1 MERIEKKTKVKGE
14 KNNMAANV
22 ETMFYTREKPWHGLG
37 IRVAEALTSKEALTK
52 AGVDWHVVQKPLT
65 TYDGSPV
72 PGYFANIRDKD
83 DKLLGVVTDRYTVI
97 QNEDAFAFTDGLLG
111 AGVRYETAG
120 SLSEGR
126 RVWILAKLPNEY
138 IIRGDRIS
146 PYMVFSKGAICW
158 SFDKRSCGKSCF
170 LALLMR

>member
-1 MERIEKKTKVKGE
+1 MYKRQ
-14 KNNMAANV
+14 
-22 ETMFYTREKPWHGLG
+22 
-37 IRVAEALTSKEALTK
+37 
-52 AGVDWHVVQKPLT
+52 VQKPLT

>member
-1 MERIEKKTKVKGE
+1 
-14 KNNMAANV
+14 MAANV

-52 AGVDWHVVQKPLT
+52 AGLDWHVVQKPLT

-120 SLSEGR
+120 SLS
-126 RVWILAKLPNEY
+126 RVEEY
-138 IIRGDRIS
+138 GYWLNFPTNTLSGVTGSAPIWCFR
-146 PYMVFSKGAICW
+146 KGLFA
-158 SFDKRSCGKSCF
+158 G
-170 LALLMR
+170 ALIKGHAEKAVS

>member
-1 MERIEKKTKVKGE
+1 
-14 KNNMAANV
+14 MAANV

-52 AGVDWHVVQKPLT
+52 AGLDWHVVQKPLT
-65 TYDGSPV
+65 TYYGNRFPL
-72 PGYFANIRDKD
+72 YFANIRDKD

>member
-1 MERIEKKTKVKGE
+1 
-14 KNNMAANV
+14 MAANV

-52 AGVDWHVVQKPLT
+52 AGLDWHVVQKPLT

-83 DKLLGVVTDRYTVI
+83 
-97 QNEDAFAFTDGLLG
+97 EDAFAFTDGLLG

>member
-1 MERIEKKTKVKGE
+1 
-14 KNNMAANV
+14 MAANV

-52 AGVDWHVVQKPLT
+52 AGLDWHVVQKPLT

-111 AGVRYETAG
+111 AGVL
-120 SLSEGR
+120 SL
-126 RVWILAKLPNEY
+126 IH
-138 IIRGDRIS
+138 I
-146 PYMVFSKGAICW
+146 
-158 SFDKRSCGKSCF
+158 
-170 LALLMR
+170 

>member
-1 MERIEKKTKVKGE
+1 MSLLCP
-14 KNNMAANV
+14 ANV
-22 ETMFYTREKPWHGLG
+22 GN
-37 IRVAEALTSKEALTK
+37 
-52 AGVDWHVVQKPLT
+52 
-65 TYDGSPV
+65 
-72 PGYFANIRDKD
+72 FANIRDKD

>member
-1 MERIEKKTKVKGE
+1 
-14 KNNMAANV
+14 MAANV

-52 AGVDWHVVQKPLT
+52 AGLDWHVVQKPLT

-97 QNEDAFAFTDGLLG
+97 QNEELLPLPMG
-111 AGVRYETAG
+111 CWVQELDMRQPAVC
-120 SLSEGR
+120 R
-126 RVWILAKLPNEY
+126 RVEEY
-138 IIRGDRIS
+138 GYWLNFPTNTLSGVTGSAPIWCFR
-146 PYMVFSKGAICW
+146 KGLFA
-158 SFDKRSCGKSCF
+158 G
-170 LALLMR
+170 ALIKGHAEKAVS

>member
-1 MERIEKKTKVKGE
+1 MARIRNKGG
-14 KNNMAANV
+14 
-22 ETMFYTREKPWHGLG
+22 RG
-37 IRVAEALTSKEALTK
+37 ITSKEALTK
-52 AGVDWHVVQKPLT
+52 AGLDWHVVQKPLT

>member
-1 MERIEKKTKVKGE
+1 
-14 KNNMAANV
+14 MAANV

-37 IRVAEALTSKEALTK
+37 IRVAEA
-52 AGVDWHVVQKPLT
+52 LT

>member
-1 MERIEKKTKVKGE
+1 
-14 KNNMAANV
+14 MAANV

-52 AGVDWHVVQKPLT
+52 AGLDWHVVQKPLT

-126 RVWILAKLPNEY
+126 RVWISGVTGSAP
-138 IIRGDRIS
+138 IWCFR
-146 PYMVFSKGAICW
+146 KGLFA
-158 SFDKRSCGKSCF
+158 G
-170 LALLMR
+170 ALIKGHAEKAVS

>member
-1 MERIEKKTKVKGE
+1 
-14 KNNMAANV
+14 MAANV

-52 AGVDWHVVQKPLT
+52 AGLDWHVVQKPLT

-97 QNEDAFAFTDGLLG
+97 QNEDAFAFTAGLLG

-126 RVWILAKLPNEY
+126 RVWILLNFPTNTLSGVTGSAP
-138 IIRGDRIS
+138 IWCFR
-146 PYMVFSKGAICW
+146 KGLFA
-158 SFDKRSCGKSCF
+158 G
-170 LALLMR
+170 ALIKGHAEKAVS